1 MPFTTIR
8 GGDMNMQTILTFMI
22 GLLVGVSLTATV
34 AVLTDNPTLETVN
47 KAMTDCEKSLPRD
60 QHCYIIAVPPSLD

>member
-1 MPFTTIR
+1 MPFIMIH

-47 KAMTDCEKSLPRD
+47 KAVTDCEKSLPRD
-60 QHCYIIAVPPSLD
+60 QRCYIIAVPPSKD